1 MCRTG
6 LTEEKNIKKP
16 RGQALINFT
25 KLAGIISRT
34 CLGFPSFS
42 RFAFVFLVFF
52 FSYGIPPPSPRSPDP
67 PKPSPFPLVRRRT
80 NCCLCK
86 TLGQGQLALSALP
99 WASGPVPS
107 ETARFTS
114 GMRVQRWLKSAR
126 LKCCTQSSDSLSRNT
141 LLSAIP
147 LD

>member
-6 LTEEKNIKKP
+6 LTEEQNIKKP
-16 RGQALINFT
+16 RGQALINFI
-25 KLAGIISRT
+25 KLSQNISKT
-34 CLGFPSFS
+34 CPGYPSFS
-42 RFAFVFLVFF
+42 SFAFIFF
-52 FSYGIPPPSPRSPDP
+52 FPIAFLPLLPTRLTLRNPA
-67 PKPSPFPLVRRRT
+67 PFPWSGE
-80 NCCLCK
+80 
-86 TLGQGQLALSALP
+86 GQIAAFAKPWVTASWHSDTLP

-107 ETARFTS
+107 ETARFMS
-114 GMRVQRWLKSAR
+114 GLHVQQWLKSAR